1 MKEIT
6 EASASVG
13 LLLATAVL
21 VLHQL
26 SVYVYDEKLH
36 FYKYAQSSTILFH
49 RSCDHPTNDQLK
61 ACSDIISCTRALD
74 FPVANSGNL
83 AASGCKQLWHIVMSH
98 NAAGFLYFK
107 ILL

>member
-61 ACSDIISCTRALD
+61 ACSDIISGTRALD
-74 FPVANSGNL
+74 VANWGNL
-83 AASGCKQLWHIVMSH
+83 AASGCKQLWHIVMGH
-98 NAAGFLYFK
+98 NAAGFLYLK
-107 ILL
+107 N